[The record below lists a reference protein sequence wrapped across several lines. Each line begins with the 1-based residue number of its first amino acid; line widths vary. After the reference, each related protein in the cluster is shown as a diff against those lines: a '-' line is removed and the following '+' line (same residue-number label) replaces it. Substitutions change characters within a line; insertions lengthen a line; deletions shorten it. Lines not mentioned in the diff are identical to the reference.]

1 MSTRHRRAIAVAALA
16 GLGFIAG
23 PATGQGLAPIVY
35 TVRIPAPATHYA
47 YVEVVV
53 PAAGRRSLDLMM
65 ATWSPGFYRVEDY
78 AGRVED
84 LLARASGGAPLSV
97 ERTGRNRWKVPTG
110 GAVSVSVSYR
120 LLCDQRSVTTNSV
133 SSELGVLNGAATF
146 LTLAE
151 PGPRAHEV
159 RLELPAEWKMA
170 MTALARTPDGLPNH
184 YRAAD
189 FDTLVD
195 SPIVAGALEVH
206 EFEVEGSRHLL
217 VDVGERERWDGR
229 RAAGDLERMVRAVR
243 RLWGFLPFE
252 RYVFLNVFRQGGG
265 GLEHKDSTLLTA
277 DAARVATPPGYARWL
292 AFAGHEYFHAFNVK
306 RLRPVELGPFDYE
319 SAPRTSS
326 LWISEGLTSYYAGIL
341 LARAGL
347 TSAQDFL
354 ASLSAQ
360 IERLQQ
366 QPGRLLQTLEQ
377 SSLDVWSNS
386 LSGVNPNEKT
396 VSYYVKGQ
404 VVGFLL
410 DARIRASTAGA
421 MSLDDVMRAAYRR
434 YAADRGFTA
443 DEFRAVA
450 EGVAGVD
457 LKAWFKKAIAST
469 EELDYSEALDW
480 FGLRFAAVDGE
491 DAKSSWNLAIRDG
504 ASDSQKARLRA
515 LLEPSAERR

>member
-1 MSTRHRRAIAVAALA
+1 MITHHRRAIAVAALA
-16 GLGFIAG
+16 GVLGFIPG
-23 PATGQGLAPIVY
+23 PAAGQGLDPIVY
-35 TVRIPAPATHYA
+35 TVRVPDPATHYA
-47 YVEVVV
+47 LVEVAV
-53 PAAGRRSLDLMM
+53 PAAGRSSLDLMM

-78 AGRVED
+78 AGRVQD
-84 LLARASGGAPLSV
+84 LLARARGGAPLSV
-97 ERTGRNRWKVPTG
+97 ERTSSNRWKVPTG
-110 GAVSVSVSYR
+110 GAATVTVSYR

-133 SSELGVLNGAATF
+133 SNELGVLNGAATF

-151 PGPRAHEV
+151 PGPQ
-159 RLELPAEWKMA
+159 
-170 MTALARTPDGLPNH
+170 
-184 YRAAD
+184 
-189 FDTLVD
+189 
-195 SPIVAGALEVH
+195 VH
-206 EFEVEGSRHLL
+206 EFEVEGSRHAL
-217 VDVGERERWDGR
+217 VDVGEREQWDGR
-229 RAAGDLERMVRAVR
+229 RAAGDLQRMVSAVR

-252 RYVFLNVFRQGGG
+252 RYLFLNVFRQGGG

-277 DAARVATPPGYARWL
+277 NAARVATPAGYARWL
-292 AFAGHEYFHAFNVK
+292 DFVGHEYFHAFNVK

-326 LWISEGLTSYYAGIL
+326 LWISEGLTSYYAEIL

-347 TSAQDFL
+347 TSALEFL

-360 IERLQQ
+360 IERLQK

-396 VSYYVKGQ
+396 VSYYIKGQ

-410 DARIRASTAGA
+410 DARIRAATTGA
-421 MSLDDVMRAAYRR
+421 KSLDDVMRDAYRR

-443 DEFRAVA
+443 DEFRSVA

-457 LKAWFKKAIAST
+457 LNAWFKKAIAST

-480 FGLRFAAVDGE
+480 FGLRFAAVDGAE
-491 DAKSSWNLAIRDG
+491 AKSIWNLAIRDG
-504 ASDSQKARLRA
+504 ASDAQKARLRA
-515 LLEPSAERR
+515 LLEP